1 MAPSP
6 EILTLLDNI
15 VALKKQY
22 ESSEAGSRDTLLELT
37 LALLGKLEIPSEFL
51 QRTFWAEP
59 CKSGIIRICVEQ
71 KIFQHL
77 SNATDGLTTEELAA
91 KTGEP
96 WDLRMLQRLM
106 SHLAA
111 MHVLA
116 LSQGRWYATPL
127 SDGLAEQNFQSSVE
141 FCYDSGMPS
150 FYKFPE
156 WFKHNG
162 YKSPKT
168 DIDGPFQYAWET
180 DLPFFPWLQAHPP
193 NLSNFA
199 QFMSAYRAGKPSWF
213 DPGFYPVT
221 ERIINGFD
229 ANYSD
234 VLLCDVGGGRGHD
247 MLGFAS
253 QYPSLPGKIVL
264 QDQPAVVA
272 SIEVTDPPFE
282 ARAHDFFTPQP
293 VKSRAYSLHS
303 ILHDWSDDEA
313 VKILESLKPAL
324 KPGYSRVL
332 LFEIVVSGEKP
343 SFASTTMDM
352 QMLAHLTVGERTE
365 KDWKQLIGRA
375 GFEVLEIYT
384 YPGVAESV
392 IELDLTS

>member
-1 MAPSP
+1 MVDA
-6 EILTLLDNI
+6 
-15 VALKKQY
+15 VADVEAEKQY

-59 CKSGIIRICVEQ
+59 CKSGIIRTCIGQ

-77 SNATDGLTTEELAA
+77 SNATDGLKTEELAA

-106 SHLAA
+106 SHLAV
-111 MHVLA
+111 MHVIV
-116 LSQGRWYATPL
+116 LSQDR
-127 SDGLAEQNFQSSVE
+127 
-141 FCYDSGMPS
+141 C
-150 FYKFPE
+150 
-156 WFKHNG
+156 
-162 YKSPKT
+162 PKT
-168 DIDGPFQYAWET
+168 DIDGPFQYAWKT

-193 NLSNFA
+193 NLTNFA
-199 QFMSAYRAGKPSWF
+199 QFISAYRAGKPSWF

-253 QYPSLPGKIVL
+253 QYPSLPDKIVL
-264 QDQPAVVA
+264 QDQPTVVA

-303 ILHDWSDDEA
+303 IPHDWSDDEG
-313 VKILESLKPAL
+313 VRILESLKPAL

-332 LFEIVVSGEKP
+332 LFEIVVSGDEP

-352 QMLAHLTVGERTE
+352 QMLAHVTAGEGTE
-365 KDWKQLIGRA
+365 KDWKHLIGRA
-375 GFEVLEIYT
+375 GFEVLEIFT

-392 IELDLTS
+392 IKLVLTSQSGGNL